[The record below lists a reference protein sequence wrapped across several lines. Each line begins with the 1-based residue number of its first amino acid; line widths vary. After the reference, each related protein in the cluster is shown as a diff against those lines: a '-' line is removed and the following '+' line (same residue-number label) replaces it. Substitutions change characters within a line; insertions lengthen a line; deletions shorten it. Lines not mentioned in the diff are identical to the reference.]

1 MQSPSQ
7 FKIIGCGN
15 SESIKH
21 FNNNALLCSA
31 DGNLLI
37 DCGHTAKLALH
48 EQGYSWSDIDAV
60 YITHVHGDHVFGL
73 ERLAFESRFKL
84 NVRPKLF
91 LEPSLATE
99 LWDQTLKGALGNING
114 KSQVL
119 ADYFDVQFI
128 QNHAF
133 RFGRHNIQ
141 SIPVDHAPAKS
152 AFGILIDSY
161 LFYYGD
167 TKAIPQIVNKLP
179 FEIGFHDALVAEISP
194 VHAHFESLKIAY
206 SAQVCKKLYLMS
218 YEDDW
223 HLANKDIENVFA
235 GLAQQGQVISLP

>member
-1 MQSPSQ
+1 MQSVSQ

-37 DCGHTAKLALH
+37 DCGYTAKLALH

-84 NVRPKLF
+84 NFRPKLF
-91 LEPSLATE
+91 LEPSLEKE
-99 LWDQTLKGALGNING
+99 LWEQTLKGSLGNING
-114 KSQVL
+114 KDQVL

-128 QNHAF
+128 QNHEF
-133 RFGRHNIQ
+133 SFGRHHIQ
-141 SIPVDHAPAKS
+141 SIPVDHAPDKS
-152 AFGILIDSY
+152 AFGILIDNY
-161 LFYYGD
+161 LFYSGD
-167 TKAIPQIVNKLP
+167 TKAIPQVVNELA
-179 FEIGFHDALVAEISP
+179 FEIGFHDASVAEVSP
-194 VHAHFESLKIAY
+194 VHAHFESLKSAY
-206 SAQVCKKLYLMS
+206 SADACKKLYLMS

-223 HLANKDIENVFA
+223 QSAAKDIDGTFA
-235 GLAQQGQVISLP
+235 GLAQQGQEVRLP